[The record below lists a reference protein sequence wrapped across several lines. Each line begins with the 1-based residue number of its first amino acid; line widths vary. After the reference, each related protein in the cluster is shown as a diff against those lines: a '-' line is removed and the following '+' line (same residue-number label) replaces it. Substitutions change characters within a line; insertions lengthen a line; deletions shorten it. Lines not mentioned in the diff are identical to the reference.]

1 MATAPEPS
9 VGRIVALLAA
19 FLIPGVP
26 LVAITWNA
34 VNAVA
39 AGQVER
45 LLVAIP
51 TAGALAVLLALFG
64 RRLRRLEA
72 GR

>member
-9 VGRIVALLAA
+9 VGRIVALLAG

-26 LVAITWNA
+26 LVAITWKA

-45 LLVAIP
+45 LLVAVP
-51 TAGALAVLLALFG
+51 TAGAFAVLLALLG
-64 RRLRRLEA
+64 RRLRRLDT